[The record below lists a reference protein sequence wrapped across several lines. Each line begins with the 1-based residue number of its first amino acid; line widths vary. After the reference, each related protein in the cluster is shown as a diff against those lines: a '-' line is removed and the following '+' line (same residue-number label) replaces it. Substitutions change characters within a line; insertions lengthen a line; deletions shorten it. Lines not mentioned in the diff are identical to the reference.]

1 MCVRF
6 DYYRVLYGICSLFT
20 GKCLYIGGHLSFFF
34 LGKYANALWWGLKKC
49 ANGSPWGI
57 CIFSKKKTNAHR
69 IPGGRW
75 GEGVNKHAWNWLI
88 HNCHNFIYYANQS
101 QIEVKVV
108 IQLYPRDMRLTFT
121 PSGYVIRRRDMIVQV
136 SAFQKLLVFMWCRG
150 SQVGGQEQKH
160 FSPLATKLSFMSNSS
175 RKNYIVLTPN
185 MISPACHVVTNQE
198 YDCFWQCLVFWQS
211 RTVVIFINK

>member
-1 MCVRF
+1 MP
-6 DYYRVLYGICSLFT
+6 YGGAWKSVQMAHPGVFASFPKKRQMPTEYL
-20 GKCLYIGGHLSFFF
+20 GG
-34 LGKYANALWWGLKKC
+34 G
-49 ANGSPWGI
+49 
-57 CIFSKKKTNAHR
+57 
-69 IPGGRW
+69 GGRW

-136 SAFQKLLVFMWCRG
+136 SAFQKLLVFMWCCG

>member
-20 GKCLYIGGHLSFFF
+20 GKCLYIGEHLSFFGGENMQMPYGGAWKSVQMAHPGVF
-34 LGKYANALWWGLKKC
+34 A
-49 ANGSPWGI
+49 SFP
-57 CIFSKKKTNAHR
+57 KKKTNAHR